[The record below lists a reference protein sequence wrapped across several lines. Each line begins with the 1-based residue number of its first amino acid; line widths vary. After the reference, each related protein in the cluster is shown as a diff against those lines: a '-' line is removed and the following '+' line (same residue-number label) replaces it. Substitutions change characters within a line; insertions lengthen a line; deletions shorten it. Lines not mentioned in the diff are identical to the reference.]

1 MNTHVMSHTVWA
13 GKYLPTGY
21 CSRVSTI
28 RELCLQPRENEVLA
42 KHARDEMLTPGE
54 SDLERLTRAR
64 HIISYLAY
72 LSDRSTAISK
82 YNVDESKRFLSI

>member
-1 MNTHVMSHTVWA
+1 VGRKVSPDRLLLTGFYDPRVMFA
-13 GKYLPTGY
+13 A
-21 CSRVSTI
+21 
-28 RELCLQPRENEVLA
+28 RENEVLA